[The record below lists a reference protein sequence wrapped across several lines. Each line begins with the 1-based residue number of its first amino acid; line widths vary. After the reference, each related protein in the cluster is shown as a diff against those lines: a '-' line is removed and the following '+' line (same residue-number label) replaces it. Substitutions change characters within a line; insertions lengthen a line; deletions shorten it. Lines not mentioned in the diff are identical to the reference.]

1 MTKAPSISLEKIILS
16 LVFILANLRA
26 LIFIF
31 LFPDTSNLFGAAWME
46 ILLWAIAAL
55 GVLYLLIREKQIP
68 NYMVLWRRNWLL
80 ALFIGLAF
88 ISIIWSVAPVAS
100 LFRSLE
106 LFFATLIAAYFGMR
120 LLPGRIMDALF
131 WFGAAVFILSI
142 ALAYGAPPTGTM
154 YWKPFDG
161 AWRGIYWHRNHLAS
175 IAAFL
180 NAVYLMRILIA
191 WQNRNRDGLLDCA
204 FYILSLLIMYFARSA
219 TGYILLIVLNLFVL
233 IVWIWLRLSDR
244 LKKQH
249 YIVIFGLGILGLV
262 LVLTNLNFVFGF
274 FNRDTTLTG
283 RIGLW
288 SHLLDMAYDR
298 LWLGH
303 GFGAFWMLDALREQI
318 RQLAGWASQPL
329 IGDNGFLDILLHL
342 GVIGLLL
349 FLSVFI
355 LGAVRSF
362 RYGFA
367 QKTLPGF
374 FPLLVFVYAFF
385 ANLTFSLFVETEVFV
400 WFLIVSTMFMTTPLG
415 KTDK

>member
-1 MTKAPSISLEKIILS
+1 
-16 LVFILANLRA
+16 
-26 LIFIF
+26 
-31 LFPDTSNLFGAAWME
+31 
-46 ILLWAIAAL
+46 
-55 GVLYLLIREKQIP
+55 
-68 NYMVLWRRNWLL
+68 
-80 ALFIGLAF
+80 
-88 ISIIWSVAPVAS
+88 
-100 LFRSLE
+100 
-106 LFFATLIAAYFGMR
+106 
-120 LLPGRIMDALF
+120 
-131 WFGAAVFILSI
+131 
-142 ALAYGAPPTGTM
+142 M